1 MVHTQKS
8 GRSFAI
14 GAESVESKFL
24 RIAPYPDLADFSTMR
39 QKSTFRLRVDR
50 GGHERSKSFC
60 GCALRLPQKMG
71 ASQLVGTEQNFAC
84 APLTSPL
91 QGPGPG
97 RRPGPSPGAKS
108 QRDLRAAAPRP
119 APQHQAS
126 PAGGDARG
134 DVEHPAD
141 YLESIQKHFQKL
153 FQPIG
158 S

>member
-39 QKSTFRLRVDR
+39 QKSMFRLRVDR
-50 GGHERSKSFC
+50 GGHERSKIFF

-71 ASQLVGTEQNFAC
+71 ASRLVGTEQNFAC

-91 QGPGPG
+91 QGPGRHRRSRKFGRGTGDRTKFCWGAVDFSSKKTRTRTPPTVTKIWQRHRGPNKILLG
-97 RRPGPSPGAKS
+97 RR
-108 QRDLRAAAPRP
+108 
-119 APQHQAS
+119 
-126 PAGGDARG
+126 
-134 DVEHPAD
+134 
-141 YLESIQKHFQKL
+141 
-153 FQPIG
+153 
-158 S
+158 

>member
-39 QKSTFRLRVDR
+39 QKSMFRLRVDR
-50 GGHERSKSFC
+50 GGHERSKIFF

-71 ASQLVGTEQNFAC
+71 ASRLVGTEHNFAC

-91 QGPGPG
+91 QGPGRHRRSRKFG
-97 RRPGPSPGAKS
+97 RGTGDRKTFCWGAVEFSSKTTRTRTPPTVTKIWQRHRGPKNIARPT
-108 QRDLRAAAPRP
+108 
-119 APQHQAS
+119 
-126 PAGGDARG
+126 
-134 DVEHPAD
+134 
-141 YLESIQKHFQKL
+141 
-153 FQPIG
+153 
-158 S
+158 

>member
-39 QKSTFRLRVDR
+39 QKSMFRLRVDR
-50 GGHERSKSFC
+50 GGHERSKIFF

-71 ASQLVGTEQNFAC
+71 ASRLVGTEQNFAC
-84 APLTSPL
+84 SPLSSPL
-91 QGPGPG
+91 QGPGRHRRSRGKGTGDRRDCEKRVCPWRVLNVRFPG
-97 RRPGPSPGAKS
+97 EGPDRQA
-108 QRDLRAAAPRP
+108 RAA
-119 APQHQAS
+119 
-126 PAGGDARG
+126 GEG
-134 DVEHPAD
+134 
-141 YLESIQKHFQKL
+141 FQV
-153 FQPIG
+153 F

>member
-39 QKSTFRLRVDR
+39 QKSTFRFRVDR

-71 ASQLVGTEQNFAC
+71 ASQLVGTEQNFAG

-97 RRPGPSPGAKS
+97 RHGRSRKFGRGTGDRKNFCWGAVDFSSKKD
-108 QRDLRAAAPRP
+108 QD
-119 APQHQAS
+119 Q
-126 PAGGDARG
+126 DKARTVTRG
-134 DVEHPAD
+134 KVTEGREVSTTC
-141 YLESIQKHFQKL
+141 LK
-153 FQPIG
+153 
-158 S
+158 

>member
-39 QKSTFRLRVDR
+39 QKSMFRLRVDR
-50 GGHERSKSFC
+50 GGHERSKIFF

-71 ASQLVGTEQNFAC
+71 ASRLVGTEHNFAC

-91 QGPGPG
+91 QGPGRHRRSRKFG
-97 RRPGPSPGAKS
+97 RGTGDRKTFCWGAVEFSSKKTRTRTPPTVTKIWQRHRGPKNIARPT
-108 QRDLRAAAPRP
+108 
-119 APQHQAS
+119 
-126 PAGGDARG
+126 
-134 DVEHPAD
+134 
-141 YLESIQKHFQKL
+141 
-153 FQPIG
+153 
-158 S
+158 

>member
-39 QKSTFRLRVDR
+39 QKSMFRLRVDR
-50 GGHERSKSFC
+50 GGHERSKIFF

-71 ASQLVGTEQNFAC
+71 ASRLVGTEHNFAC

-91 QGPGPG
+91 QGPGRHRRSRKFGRGTGDRKTFCWGAVEFSSKTTRTRTPPTVTKIWQRHRGPNKILLG
-97 RRPGPSPGAKS
+97 RR
-108 QRDLRAAAPRP
+108 
-119 APQHQAS
+119 
-126 PAGGDARG
+126 
-134 DVEHPAD
+134 
-141 YLESIQKHFQKL
+141 
-153 FQPIG
+153 
-158 S
+158 